1 VSDRL
6 SSALLAARAPDA
18 PFALTHGTVF
28 SWGLFLARVRAWAA
42 RLSATPGQRWGLF
55 CEDADE
61 AAVRLFGA
69 WAAGKTVVLPGDLL
83 PATLE
88 RLNGEVDGWLAGPA
102 QALPEPPAADFVLAA
117 LDEELPALVVFTSG
131 TSGAPVA
138 IEKQLRQL
146 ASELAVIEAVWG
158 ETAAGATI
166 LGTVSHQHLY
176 GLLFR
181 LLWPVLSGRPML
193 AQQLL
198 YPETV
203 AAALA
208 DRKAVLVSSPA
219 FLRRWPEA
227 LALHALP
234 PAPRMVFSS
243 GGPLARDA
251 SLAVRSALGT
261 PVVEVYGSS
270 ETGGIAW
277 RVQSD
282 GAGDAPWRSHDC
294 VELAFSDAGL
304 RLRSPF
310 MPDPA
315 AWYDTADRAQPVD
328 GGFRLLGRAD
338 RVVKVEEKRVSLDA
352 VERALARQPEIA
364 ELRCCVL
371 PEGRLGAVVVLSE
384 AGHAACASLGR
395 AGLHARLRAAI
406 AGEVDVL
413 ALPRRWR
420 HVDALPLNALGKTPQ
435 ALLCA
440 LFGASA
446 DQPEAHV
453 MSVSETQAVIAL
465 AVAPTLAAFDGHFP
479 DTPILPGVVQLD
491 WAMRWAQDMFGIA
504 APFRGVDALKFQ
516 QVVRPGRSLQ
526 LSLEHLPAK
535 SAVAFRITDGEHPC
549 ASGRLMF
556 GAAR

>member
-1 VSDRL
+1 MSDRL
-6 SSALLAARAPDA
+6 SSALLQARALDA
-18 PFALTHGTVF
+18 PFALTHGKPV
-28 SWGLFLARVRAWAA
+28 SWGQFLARIRAWAA
-42 RLSATPGQRWGLF
+42 HLRTEPGQRWGLF
-55 CEDADE
+55 CDDADE

-83 PATLE
+83 PATLQG
-88 RLNGEVDGWLAGPA
+88 LQGEVDGWLAGPP
-102 QALPEPPAADFVLAA
+102 QAMVEPAPADFTLAA
-117 LDEELPALVVFTSG
+117 LDDELPALIVFTSG
-131 TSGAPVA
+131 TSGTPVA
-138 IEKQLRQL
+138 IEKRLRQL
-146 ASELAVIEAVWG
+146 AAELTVIESLWG
-158 ETAAGATI
+158 EAASGATI

-181 LLWPVLSGRPML
+181 LLWPVCSGRSLL

-208 DRKAVLVSSPA
+208 DGDAVLVSSPA

-234 PAPRMVFSS
+234 PAPRIVFSS
-243 GGPLARDA
+243 GGPLAREA
-251 SLAVRSALGT
+251 SLAVRAALGAT
-261 PVVEVYGSS
+261 VVEVYGSS
-270 ETGGIAW
+270 ESGGVAW
-277 RVQSD
+277 RIQSD
-282 GAGDAPWRSHDC
+282 QAADAAWQPHVC
-294 VELAFSDAGL
+294 VELDFAETGL

-310 MPDPA
+310 MPDA
-315 AWYDTADRAQPVD
+315 AVWYDTADRAQAID

-338 RVVKVEEKRVSLDA
+338 RIVKVEEKRVSLDA
-352 VERALARQPEIA
+352 VERALARQPEISDV
-364 ELRCCVL
+364 RCCLL
-371 PEGRLGAVVVLSE
+371 PEGRLGAVLVLSD
-384 AGHAACASLGR
+384 AGKAAFADLGR
-395 AGLHARLRAAI
+395 AALHAKLRSAI
-406 AGEVDVL
+406 VGDVEAL

-420 HVDALPLNALGKTPQ
+420 HVDSMPLNALGKTPQ

-440 LFGASA
+440 LFGASSE
-446 DQPEAHV
+446 QPEAHV
-453 MSVSETQAVIAL
+453 LSVSDTQAVIAL
-465 AVAPTLAAFDGHFP
+465 EVVPSLAAFEGHFP

-516 QVVRPGRSLQ
+516 HVVRPGCHLQ

-535 SAVAFRITDGEHPC
+535 SAVAFRVTDGERTC

>member
-1 VSDRL
+1 MLDRL
-6 SSALLAARAPDA
+6 SSALLQARAPET
-18 PFALTHGTVF
+18 PFALSHGSLV
-28 SWGLFLARVRAWAA
+28 SWGMFLARVRAWAA
-42 RLSATPGQRWGLF
+42 RLGEMPGARWGLY
-55 CEDADE
+55 CDDVDE

-69 WAAGKTVVLPGDLL
+69 WAAGKTVVLPGDFL
-83 PATLE
+83 PATLQ
-88 RLNGEVDGWLAGPA
+88 RLQGEVDGWLAGPA
-102 QALPEPPAADFVLAA
+102 SAIAEPAPADFALAA
-117 LDEELPALVVFTSG
+117 LDGELPALVVFTSG

-138 IEKQLRQL
+138 IEKRLRQL
-146 ASELAVIEAVWG
+146 AAELAVIESTWG
-158 ETAAGATI
+158 EAAADATI
-166 LGTVSHQHLY
+166 VGTVSHQHLY

-181 LLWPVLSGRPML
+181 LLWPVVSGRVLL

-198 YPETV
+198 YPEAV
-203 AAALA
+203 AAALVGQ
-208 DRKAVLVSSPA
+208 DAVLVSSPA

-234 PAPRMVFSS
+234 PAPRIVFSS

-251 SLAVRSALGT
+251 SLAVRGTLGV
-261 PVVEVYGSS
+261 PVIEVYGSS

-277 RVQSD
+277 RSQSD
-282 GAGDAPWRSHDC
+282 AALDAVWQRHGC
-294 VELAFSDAGL
+294 VDLEFAETGL

-315 AWYDTADRAQPVD
+315 AWYDTADRAQPI
-328 GGFRLLGRAD
+328 GAGFRLLGRAD
-338 RVVKVEEKRVSLDA
+338 RIVKVEEKRVSLDA
-352 VERALARQPEIA
+352 VERALTGQPEIA
-364 ELRCCVL
+364 EARCCVL
-371 PEGRLGAVVVLSE
+371 PEGRLGAVIVLSE
-384 AGHAACASLGR
+384 IGHAALARLGR
-395 AGLHARLRAAI
+395 AGLHGYLRTAI
-406 AGEVDVL
+406 AGDVEAL

-420 HVDALPLNALGKTPQ
+420 HVETIPLNALGKTPQ
-435 ALLCA
+435 ALLVA

-446 DQPEAHV
+446 EQPEAQV
-453 MSVSETQAVIAL
+453 LSVSDTQAVVAL
-465 AVAPTLAAFDGHFP
+465 EVATSLAAFEGHFP

-516 QVVRPGRSLQ
+516 HVVRPGCRLV

-535 SAVAFRITDGEHPC
+535 AAVAFRITDGERPC